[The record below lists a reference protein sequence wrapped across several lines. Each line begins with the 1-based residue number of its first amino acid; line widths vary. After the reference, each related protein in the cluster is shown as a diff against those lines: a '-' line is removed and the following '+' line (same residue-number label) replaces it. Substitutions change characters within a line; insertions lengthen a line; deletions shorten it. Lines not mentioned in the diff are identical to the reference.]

1 MFNWPQGSHVISNHG
16 NTQSKIFLESSI
28 IAFISFRN
36 IPLKEKK
43 SYSPKNSVQKFLCLS
58 RPHGICWP
66 LRLKKKN
73 QHDKAAITFGK
84 SYPQVCCSVFK
95 SNVASLSVPQ
105 PRSQGHSSYERAWER
120 GCQYLWY
127 MYSLAAGKNGL
138 LSKLANLYV
147 IYMQVFG
154 RR

>member
-1 MFNWPQGSHVISNHG
+1 MAPRIP
-16 NTQSKIFLESSI
+16 KIFVPI
-28 IAFISFRN
+28 TPPRN
-36 IPLKEKK
+36 LLAAQVE
-43 SYSPKNSVQKFLCLS
+43 
-58 RPHGICWP
+58 
-66 LRLKKKN
+66 KKN

-127 MYSLAAGKNGL
+127 MYSLAAGKMGCFPN
-138 LSKLANLYV
+138 SP
-147 IYMQVFG
+147 ICM
-154 RR
+154 